1 MRRHK
6 PNGGHAVLRILTL
19 LIVTLCAGVA
29 AAQAQPYPDRPVR
42 VMIGF
47 AAGSGP
53 DIQGRTV
60 SQELGNSLGQ
70 QFYVENRLGANG
82 TIAARAVA
90 TARPDG
96 YTLLFSSSSIISTP
110 WIYRNL
116 GYDTLTDL
124 RPIATVGELDGIFM
138 LVDAKSPIKTLSE
151 FIALAKNERVLYGS
165 PGVGNGL
172 HLATEIFAKKAGI
185 KLQHVPY
192 KGASEVMTALLGG
205 SVNVMF
211 VTPPSVMGLI
221 KEGRVRPLAFTG
233 SKPFPQTPEV
243 PLMKDMLPGYESQ
256 GSWGMFFAPGK
267 TPDAIVSRLNAEI
280 RKALAAPH
288 VAGIM
293 QRDGYVPD
301 NRDAAAAAAFFRKEV
316 AAAEEAVKAAG
327 IEPN

>member
-1 MRRHK
+1 L
-6 PNGGHAVLRILTL
+6 LRALSL
-19 LIVTLCAGVA
+19 LAAILCAA
-29 AAQAQPYPDRPVR
+29 SSAQAQTYPDHPVR
-42 VMIGF
+42 IVIGF

-60 SQELGNSLGQ
+60 AQELGNSLGQ

-90 TARPDG
+90 TATPDG
-96 YTLLFSSSSIISTP
+96 YTLLSTSSSIISTP
-110 WIYRNL
+110 WIYKKL
-116 GYDTLTDL
+116 GYDTLNDL
-124 RPIATVGELDGIFM
+124 RPIATLGELDGIFM
-138 LVDAKSPIKTLSE
+138 LVDTKSPVKSVAE
-151 FIALAKNERVLYGS
+151 FIELAKKERLLYGS

-205 SVNVMF
+205 SINVMF

-233 SKPFPQTPEV
+233 TKRFAQAPEV
-243 PLMKDMLPGYESQ
+243 PLMKDLVPGYESQ
-256 GSWGMFFAPGK
+256 GSWGMMLGPGK
-267 TPDAIVSRLNAEI
+267 LPDDLANKLNAAI
-280 RKALAAPH
+280 RKALLVPQ
-288 VAGIM
+288 VASIM
-293 QRDGYVPD
+293 QRDGYIPD

-316 AAAEEAVKAAG
+316 MQAEEAVKAAG